1 MQTSADIHWAS
12 ALKGLHADEVLR
24 IEDCLM
30 RREVP
35 ARAPIFHQG
44 DSADAMFIVVSGR
57 VRLIRRTEAGEEFT
71 TGIWSEGYLIGL
83 ISALLGTPRFLA
95 AEAVEQATL
104 QVLSRTALLQ
114 CMESIPQFAINVA
127 RLLALL
133 ASDSIQRT
141 APLALE
147 PVEVKLARVLV
158 KLAVPAAVVGA
169 AANVAEGHY
178 EVRGITQD
186 ELSRMVGASRP
197 WVNRALA
204 ALELRGL
211 IRRNKQLITILDM
224 AACRR
229 LWVD

>member
-1 MQTSADIHWAS
+1 METSADIHWAS
-12 ALKGLHADEVLR
+12 VLKGLHADEVQR

-30 RREVP
+30 QREVP

-104 QVLSRTALLQ
+104 QVLSRTALLR

-133 ASDSIQRT
+133 ASDSIQRA

-158 KLAVPAAVVGA
+158 KLAVPAAA
-169 AANVAEGHY
+169 TASAAEGHY
-178 EVRGITQD
+178 MVRGITQD

-211 IRRNKQLITILDM
+211 IRRNKQLITILDI

-229 LWVD
+229 LWID